1 MTGLPA
7 TGGTWAQVL
16 EDSLNP
22 LNERFWQVTHVLA
35 RDYDPTGVFNLAS
48 PSVGLGTAGL
58 FTPFAADNISIR
70 QDLLFDSPG
79 PNQGFYSPGMLKED
93 DAEWTL
99 DETVTGSPSAQY
111 VRSTRGVITKLDD
124 KVHFTPIESN
134 PVVDCLQY
142 ELPLVNVPVLGTPGY
157 QVARGGGDVPV
168 ERVIVMIGIDT
179 DANLLARVFPRCV
192 TDKKG
197 KSAMDRKAADSMP
210 LDYTPMLDPFT
221 KKSMWICRAGSQWL
235 GAGNLNF
242 ETTAPVVTPITGLD
256 ANIAVPTPIDIE
268 SPVWTVALQ
277 QTAGGAFTA
286 ATLSGTPTVSG
297 NLTTVKISGLTASTT
312 YNAVQ
317 VTATGT
323 NATVT
328 SPVSAPFTSTAS

>member
-1 MTGLPA
+1 MALPA
-7 TGGTWAQVL
+7 TGGTWAQAL
-16 EDSLNP
+16 EPSLGP
-22 LNERFWQVTHVLA
+22 LNERFWQVTHVLI
-35 RDYDPTGVFNLAS
+35 RDYDPTGVFSLAS
-48 PSVGLGTAGL
+48 PSVGLGSDGL

-70 QDLLFDSPG
+70 QDLLAVGPS
-79 PNQGFYSPGMLKED
+79 PNQGFYDPGMLKED

-99 DETVTGSPSAQY
+99 DETVTPSPSAQY

-142 ELPLVNVPVLGTPGY
+142 ELPLQNVPLLGTPGY
-157 QVARGGGDVPV
+157 QVSRGGGDVPV

-197 KSAMDRKAADSMP
+197 KSAMDRKTADSMP

-242 ETTAPVVTPITGLD
+242 ETTAPVVTPVTGLD
-256 ANIAVPTPIDIE
+256 AKIVVPTPIDIE
-268 SPVWTVALQ
+268 SPVYTVALQ

-286 ATLSGTPTVSG
+286 ATLSGSPTVSG
-297 NLTTVKISGLTASTT
+297 NLTTVTISGLTASTQ
-312 YNAVQ
+312 YNAAQ